1 MGFEDG
7 DYRAT
12 ELLGAGGSAQVWAGV
27 KVSTGRP
34 VAIKVFAPDR
44 LAAAVREAAL
54 ASAVDHSHL
63 VSVIDVIGSPDR
75 ALLVTELAVGGDLA
89 DLLDRRGQLTAGE
102 TLTVLLPMAAALAT
116 AHERQIV
123 HGDLSARNIVFDRA
137 GRPLLADLGAA
148 RAAAE
153 LSLPVATTPVDAAP
167 ELARGG
173 APTPASD
180 MFSLGSLGLA
190 CLTGRHAWPAEDLR
204 DVLIQAAAGQ
214 WPDPPDAAGPPELIA
229 VIRGLLEHDPER
241 RPGAAA
247 VVVDLR
253 AAGRP
258 EPIDLQ
264 AARPARAG
272 ASEHGDELA
281 GENAVNSIRQGPTG
295 GGRHVRRVTADSAA
309 RSGRGAASAQ
319 LATALTRVRPDA
331 VPRAVPPPAGR
342 SWRWRLFFRSRRA
355 ERSTD
360 PLRGPSFTPMIRI
373 AAIIA
378 ACLVVGLVAGLAG
391 LLWARWDR
399 DDPVA
404 LGPAGATTSVAL
416 SAPASPPPVQAPG
429 QSSAIAA
436 GPNSRPAPASSFPAV
451 TGGGPGSPSAP
462 PRVPTTAPQTTGMPS
477 PASNINWTMT
487 IRSLDDA
494 RSRALMAR
502 DARLLDSVYS
512 SDSAA
517 RAADARVIS
526 MLLTDRVRV
535 SGAKHAIRKAKMLG
549 GSPIRVAVD
558 DSLPSYAVLDENDR
572 VVGHTESRS
581 VSTRV
586 LILVPTAGGYRI
598 STVQST

>member
-27 KVSTGRP
+27 QVSTGRP

-63 VSVIDVIGSPDR
+63 VSVIDVIGSADR
-75 ALLVTELAVGGDLA
+75 AMLVTELAIGGDLA

-258 EPIDLQ
+258 EPIDLRPGSICRLRASPCRRVGARRRAGRRKRGEFNPPGADRRRSPRQ
-264 AARPARAG
+264 TGDRRFRGPLWARRRIRAAGHGAHPSAAGRRPASRAAPRRKLVGVAADPPLAQNRAFDGSASTLFVHPDGSDRCDHRCLPCCRAG
-272 ASEHGDELA
+272 RRTGRAPVGPLGSRRSGCA
-281 GENAVNSIRQGPTG
+281 GSCRCHNQ
-295 GGRHVRRVTADSAA
+295 RRVE
-309 RSGRGAASAQ
+309 RGRVPIAGAG
-319 LATALTRVRPDA
+319 TRTVIGDC
-331 VPRAVPPPAGR
+331 
-342 SWRWRLFFRSRRA
+342 RRA
-355 ERSTD
+355 E
-360 PLRGPSFTPMIRI
+360 
-373 AAIIA
+373 
-378 ACLVVGLVAGLAG
+378 
-391 LLWARWDR
+391 
-399 DDPVA
+399 
-404 LGPAGATTSVAL
+404 
-416 SAPASPPPVQAPG
+416 
-429 QSSAIAA
+429 QSA
-436 GPNSRPAPASSFPAV
+436 GPGVVIPSRDRWG
-451 TGGGPGSPSAP
+451 TGFAQCAAQGADYYSAD
-462 PRVPTTAPQTTGMPS
+462 RRHAFAGVEHQ
-477 PASNINWTMT
+477 
-487 IRSLDDA
+487 LDD
-494 RSRALMAR
+494 
-502 DARLLDSVYS
+502 
-512 SDSAA
+512 
-517 RAADARVIS
+517 
-526 MLLTDRVRV
+526 
-535 SGAKHAIRKAKMLG
+535 
-549 GSPIRVAVD
+549 D
-558 DSLPSYAVLDENDR
+558 DSFARRCEIARPD
-572 VVGHTESRS
+572 GT
-581 VSTRV
+581 
-586 LILVPTAGGYRI
+586 
-598 STVQST
+598 